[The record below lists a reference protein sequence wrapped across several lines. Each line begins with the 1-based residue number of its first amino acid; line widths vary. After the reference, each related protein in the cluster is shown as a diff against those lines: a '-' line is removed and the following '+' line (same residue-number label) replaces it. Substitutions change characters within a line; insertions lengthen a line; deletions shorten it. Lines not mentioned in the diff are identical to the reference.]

1 MVESTS
7 IVNILVI
14 IAFVLLVGVSI
25 GIIYLS
31 SLEWSERRRNAQ
43 QKRAKQN
50 KR

>member
-31 SLEWSERRRNAQ
+31 SLEWSDRRRNQ
-43 QKRAKQN
+43 KQKRAKQT
-50 KR
+50 KK